1 MNHILIEHTWRLKE
15 RCDVDLTNDKLEFYI
30 DLWNNFYKSELL
42 DNVHINYVDMKSY
55 VKSFYM
61 ISGRINVTVDVLS
74 SEWSRLVARVA
85 HDYFSGEPL
94 SRELARQAVNG
105 ELQSRNVTSI
115 NFNVKLS
122 TRLSRD
128 SYDYVCQGGSN
139 EAKAYIDVC
148 TIDTYVTNND
158 VIHDG
163 SELDENTV
171 FYREII
177 LHFMDSLHKPLGG
190 IGNALKV
197 IVKRKRN

>member
-1 MNHILIEHTWRLKE
+1 MLIEHTWRLKE
-15 RCDVDLTNDKLEFYI
+15 RRDVDLTNDKLEFYI

-55 VKSFYM
+55 AKSFYM

-94 SRELARQAVNG
+94 SRELERQAVND
-105 ELQSRNVTSI
+105 ELYGRGVTHVT
-115 NFNVKLS
+115 FNVKLS
-122 TRLSRD
+122 ARLSRD
-128 SYDYVCQGGSN
+128 SYDYVYQDGSN

-148 TIDTYVTNND
+148 TIDTYATTDGTV
-158 VIHDG
+158 HDG

-177 LHFMDSLHKPLGG
+177 LHCMDSLHKPLGG
-190 IGNALKV
+190 IGNSLRL

>member
-1 MNHILIEHTWRLKE
+1 MLIEHTWRLKE
-15 RCDVDLTNDKLEFYI
+15 RRDVDLTNGKLEFYV

-42 DNVHINYVDMKSY
+42 KDVMINYIDMKSY
-55 VKSFYM
+55 TKSFYM

-94 SRELARQAVNG
+94 SRELARQAVND
-105 ELQSRNVTSI
+105 ELYGRGVTHMTFI
-115 NFNVKLS
+115 
-122 TRLSRD
+122 
-128 SYDYVCQGGSN
+128 
-139 EAKAYIDVC
+139 C
-148 TIDTYVTNND
+148 TIDTYATTD
-158 VIHDG
+158 GTAHDG

-177 LHFMDSLHKPLGG
+177 LHFMDSLHKPLDGLR
-190 IGNALKV
+190 NSLKV

>member
-1 MNHILIEHTWRLKE
+1 MLIEHTWRLKE
-15 RCDVDLTNDKLEFYI
+15 RRDVDLTNDKLEFYV

-42 DNVHINYVDMKSY
+42 KDIMIDYIDMKSY

-94 SRELARQAVNG
+94 SRELARQAVND
-105 ELQSRNVTSI
+105 ELHSRDVESI

-128 SYDYVCQGGSN
+128 SYDYVYQGGSN

-148 TIDTYVTNND
+148 TIDTYATTDGTV
-158 VIHDG
+158 HDG
-163 SELDENTV
+163 SEIDENTV

-190 IGNALKV
+190 IGNSLRI

>member
-1 MNHILIEHTWRLKE
+1 MLIEHTWRLKE
-15 RCDVDLTNDKLEFYI
+15 RRDVDLTNDKLEFYV

-55 VKSFYM
+55 VTSFYM

-94 SRELARQAVNG
+94 SRELARQAVND
-105 ELQSRNVTSI
+105 ELYGRGVTHMT
-115 NFNVKLS
+115 FNVKLS
-122 TRLSRD
+122 ARLSRD

-139 EAKAYIDVC
+139 EAKAYIDIC
-148 TIDTYVTNND
+148 TIDTYATTDGTV
-158 VIHDG
+158 HDG
-163 SELDENTV
+163 SEIDENTV

-177 LHFMDSLHKPLGG
+177 LHFMDSLHKPLDGLR
-190 IGNALKV
+190 NSLKV

>member
-1 MNHILIEHTWRLKE
+1 MN
-15 RCDVDLTNDKLEFYI
+15 D
-30 DLWNNFYKSELL
+30 
-42 DNVHINYVDMKSY
+42 VHIDYIDMKSY

-74 SEWSRLVARVA
+74 PEWSRLVAQVE
-85 HDYFSGEPL
+85 HDYFTGEPL
-94 SRELARQAVNG
+94 SRELARQAVNDG
-105 ELQSRNVTSI
+105 LYERGVKSI

-139 EAKAYIDVC
+139 EAKAYIDIC
-148 TIDTYVTNND
+148 TIDSYVTTD
-158 VIHDG
+158 GVTRDG

-190 IGNALKV
+190 IGNSLRIIA
-197 IVKRKRN
+197 KRRRN

>member
-1 MNHILIEHTWRLKE
+1 MLIEHTWRLKE
-15 RCDVDLTNDKLEFYI
+15 RRDVDLTNDKLEFYV

-42 DNVHINYVDMKSY
+42 KDIMIDYIDMKSY

-61 ISGRINVTVDVLS
+61 IAGQISVTMDVLAP
-74 SEWSRLVARVA
+74 EWSRLVTRAA

-94 SRELARQAVNG
+94 SRELERQAVND
-105 ELQSRNVTSI
+105 ELQSRDVKSI

-128 SYDYVCQGGSN
+128 SYDYACQGGSN

-148 TIDTYVTNND
+148 TIDTYATTDGTV
-158 VIHDG
+158 HDG

-190 IGNALKV
+190 IGNSLRIIA
-197 IVKRKRN
+197 KRRRN

>member
-1 MNHILIEHTWRLKE
+1 MLIEHTWRLKE
-15 RCDVDLTNDKLEFYI
+15 RRDVDLTNGKLEFYV

-42 DNVHINYVDMKSY
+42 KDVMINYIDMKSY
-55 VKSFYM
+55 TKSFYM

-94 SRELARQAVNG
+94 SRELARQAVND
-105 ELQSRNVTSI
+105 ELYGRGVTHMT
-115 NFNVKLS
+115 FNVKLS
-122 TRLSRD
+122 ARLSRD
-128 SYDYVCQGGSN
+128 SYGYVCQGGSN
-139 EAKAYIDVC
+139 EAKAYIDIC
-148 TIDTYVTNND
+148 TIDTYATTD
-158 VIHDG
+158 GTAHDG

-177 LHFMDSLHKPLGG
+177 LHFMDSLHKPLDGLR
-190 IGNALKV
+190 NSLKV

>member
-1 MNHILIEHTWRLKE
+1 MLIEHTWRLKE
-15 RCDVDLTNDKLEFYI
+15 RRDVDLTNDKLEFYV
-30 DLWNNFYKSELL
+30 DLWNNFYKSKLL
-42 DNVHINYVDMKSY
+42 DSVNVEYIDMKSY
-55 VKSFYM
+55 VKSFYTITGQ
-61 ISGRINVTVDVLS
+61 ISVTMDVLS
-74 SEWSRLVARVA
+74 PEWSRLVARVE

-94 SRELARQAVNG
+94 SRELARQAVND
-105 ELQSRNVTSI
+105 ELHSRDVKSI

-148 TIDTYVTNND
+148 TIDTYATTDGTV
-158 VIHDG
+158 HDG

-171 FYREII
+171 FYREVLLRFI
-177 LHFMDSLHKPLGG
+177 DSLYKPVGAFTNSLR
-190 IGNALKV
+190 I

>member
-1 MNHILIEHTWRLKE
+1 MLIEHTWRLKE
-15 RCDVDLTNDKLEFYI
+15 RRDVDLTNDKLEFYV

-42 DNVHINYVDMKSY
+42 KDIMIDYIDMKSY

-61 ISGRINVTVDVLS
+61 IAGQISVTMDVLAP
-74 SEWSRLVARVA
+74 EWSRLVTRAA

-94 SRELARQAVNG
+94 SRELERQAVND
-105 ELQSRNVTSI
+105 ELQSRDVKSI
-115 NFNVKLS
+115 SFNVKLS

-148 TIDTYVTNND
+148 TIDTYATTDDTV
-158 VIHDG
+158 HDG

-190 IGNALKV
+190 IGNSLRIIA
-197 IVKRKRN
+197 KRRRN